1 MALNMD
7 ALGKTIGPIMK
18 DYSWKDVA
26 IYALGVGAGFDDI
39 EYCWERKLKVIP
51 TFSIAS
57 IFEFLGHVG
66 INSGMNLAG
75 ILHGEQ
81 ELIFH
86 KPIPVSGSFTTEGR
100 IAHYYDKGPGKGA
113 LIIAESDTCGEDG
126 AKLFSS
132 VLTVFSR
139 FDGGFG
145 GENAPKKEREYP
157 DRAPDFTVE
166 EMPSQNQPLLYRLS
180 GDLFDVH
187 VDKEFATMVGFERPI
202 MHGLCTLGFACRA
215 LLNSLCPGE
224 PEKARRLACRFS
236 KPLYPGHPIR
246 TSIWKTGDGTACW
259 STENTATGETVISQG
274 IFEFGDVPA

>member
-1 MALNMD
+1 MGLNMD
-7 ALGKTIGPIMK
+7 ALGKTIGPIIK
-18 DYSWKDVA
+18 EYSWKDVA
-26 IYALGVGAGFDDI
+26 VYALGVGAGFDDI

-100 IAHYYDKGPGKGA
+100 ISRYYDKGAGKGA
-113 LIIAESDTCGEDG
+113 LVIAESDTVGEDG
-126 AKLFSS
+126 SKLFTSI
-132 VLTVFSR
+132 LTVFSR

-145 GENAPKKEREYP
+145 GENAPKKELEYP
-157 DRAPDFTVE
+157 DRAPDFVVE
-166 EMPSQNQPLLYRLS
+166 ETPALNQPLLYRLS
-180 GDLFDVH
+180 GDLFDIH
-187 VDKEFATMVGFERPI
+187 VDKEFAKMAGFEKPI

-215 LLNSLCPGE
+215 LLSKLTPGE

-236 KPLYPGHPIR
+236 KPLYPGQAIK
-246 TSIWKTGDGTACW
+246 TLIWKTGDGTACW
-259 STENTATGETVISQG
+259 RTENCGTGEMVISQG
-274 IFEFGDVPA
+274 IYEFGDIPA